1 MFSQN
6 ELILMIGVVGTLLF
20 IILVLTIFDII
31 DYIKSKKKTMVVEE
45 DNLLLEETVPS
56 EEKIEVLDVDDS
68 EIMLDEEVHVSDM
81 DIKEEIEP
89 LIEEINVP
97 IKKNNEIIID
107 DTIKVQKI
115 NPQPQ
120 NISVDEQ
127 LDQALSTIPNEVDAI
142 NKFEEEQ
149 ERTAII
155 SLDELK
161 NKTDDLYNSNEIMQ
175 YDDGDEP
182 ISIDEIMNR
191 FNKKEEKEVPLVM
204 QDIVEDKHVVEND
217 SNMPFVSNVYGIETN
232 DQSLEFENTAT
243 YEKLSNANNKDFMT
257 RLREVSENK

>member
-45 DNLLLEETVPS
+45 DNLLLEETVPN

-204 QDIVEDKHVVEND
+204 QDIVEDKPVVEND
-217 SNMPFVSNVYGIETN
+217 SNMPFISNVYGIETN

>member
-1 MFSQN
+1 M
-6 ELILMIGVVGTLLF
+6 
-20 IILVLTIFDII
+20 
-31 DYIKSKKKTMVVEE
+31 KSKKQPVETL
-45 DNLLLEETVPS
+45 DN
-56 EEKIEVLDVDDS
+56 EEKIEVLDIDDN
-68 EIMLDEEVHVSDM
+68 EIMMDEEVHVSD
-81 DIKEEIEP
+81 IAVKEEIEP

-97 IKKNNEIIID
+97 IKKSANEIIIG

-115 NPQPQ
+115 NNQDQ
-120 NISVDEQ
+120 NISVEEQ
-127 LDQALSTIPNEVDAI
+127 LDQALNTIPNEVDAI

-161 NKTDDLYNSNEIMQ
+161 NKTDDLYNNNEIMQ

-204 QDIVEDKHVVEND
+204 QDIIEDKSTLE
-217 SNMPFVSNVYGIETN
+217 SKESAPFISNVYGIETN